1 MNIPM
6 LDLKAE
12 YEFLRAEIEPAVCE
26 ALAACQYIGGPNVKA
41 FEAEAAAYAGVKHAI
56 ACASGTDALLLALRA
71 IGLQAGDEVITTP
84 FTFVATASTVLMCGA
99 TPVFVDI
106 DPRTFNLNLEQVAAA
121 ITPRTRAI
129 VPVHLFGQP
138 VDLAPLKALCAK
150 HGLRLI
156 EDAAQS
162 FGADLGTQCG
172 SRKSGAYGDIGC
184 TSFYPSK
191 NLSAFGDGGL
201 TLTDDDTLAAELR
214 VLASHGSRER
224 YHHHVLGYNSRLD
237 ELQAVILR
245 IKLRHLDEFNTRRRA
260 IAEFYDRLLG
270 DVVETPHVDGHG
282 RHVYHQYTILSDQR
296 EAIREALTQAGI
308 ACAVYYPV
316 PLHRQELFAATHGQV
331 HLPVA
336 ERTAQRCL
344 SLPISPMLRHDQIER
359 IAAVI
364 RQAVTC
370 A

>member
-12 YEFLRAEIEPAVCE
+12 YELLKDEIEPAVCA

-41 FEAEAAAYAGVKHAI
+41 FEAEAAAYAGVRHAI
-56 ACASGTDALLLALRA
+56 SCASGTDALLIALRA
-71 IGLQAGDEVITTP
+71 IGLTAGDEVITTP
-84 FTFVATASTVLMCGA
+84 FTFVATASTVVMCGA

-106 DPRTFNLNLEQVAAA
+106 DSRTFNLDLAQVEAA
-121 ITPRTRAI
+121 ITPRTKAI
-129 VPVHLFGQP
+129 VPVHIFGQP

-150 HGLRLI
+150 HNLKLV
-156 EDAAQS
+156 EDSAQS
-162 FGADLGTQCG
+162 FGASYGG
-172 SRKSGAYGDIGC
+172 RMSGAYGDIGC

-201 TLTDDDTLAAELR
+201 IITDDDQLAAELR
-214 VLASHGSRER
+214 VLASHGSRVR

-245 IKLRHLDEFNTRRRA
+245 IKLKRLDEFNNRRIA
-260 IAEFYDRLLG
+260 IADFYNRLLAG
-270 DVVETPHVDGHG
+270 AVETPYADGKG
-282 RHVYHQYTILSDQR
+282 RHVYHQYTILSDKRDTIQKS
-296 EAIREALTQAGI
+296 LTEAGI

-316 PLHRQELFAATHGQV
+316 PLHQQEMFAATHGNV
-331 HLPVA
+331 KLPVA

-344 SLPISPMLRHDQIER
+344 SLPISPMLQDAQVER
-359 IAAVI
+359 IADVVRSA
-364 RQAVTC
+364 A
-370 A
+370 

>member
-1 MNIPM
+1 MTIPM

-12 YEFLRAEIEPAVCE
+12 YALLKDEIEPAVCA

-56 ACASGTDALLLALRA
+56 SCASGTDALLIALRA
-71 IGLQAGDEVITTP
+71 IDLKPGDEVITTP
-84 FTFVATASTVLMCGA
+84 FTFVATGSTVVMCGA

-106 DPRTFNLNLEQVAAA
+106 DPRTFNLDIGQVEAA
-121 ITPRTRAI
+121 ITPRTKAI
-129 VPVHLFGQP
+129 VPVHIFGQP

-150 HGLRLI
+150 HNLKLI

-162 FGADLGTQCG
+162 FGAMYDG
-172 SRKSGAYGDIGC
+172 RKSGAYGDIGC

-201 TLTDDDTLAAELR
+201 IITDNDALAAELR
-214 VLASHGSRER
+214 VLASHGSRVR

-237 ELQAVILR
+237 EIQAVILR
-245 IKLRHLDEFNTRRRA
+245 IKLKRLDEFNTRRRT
-260 IAEFYDRLLG
+260 IADLYNRLLG
-270 DVVETPHVDGHG
+270 DVVETPYADGKGH
-282 RHVYHQYTILSDQR
+282 HVYHQYTILSDR
-296 EAIREALTQAGI
+296 RDAIQKALGDAGI

-316 PLHRQELFAATHGQV
+316 PLHQQEMFAATHGAV
-331 HLPVA
+331 KLPVA

-344 SLPISPMLRHDQIER
+344 SLPISPMLQEAQVER
-359 IAAVI
+359 IAEVI
-364 RQAVTC
+364 RSVA
-370 A
+370 

>member
-1 MNIPM
+1 MTIPM

-12 YEFLRAEIEPAVCE
+12 YELLRGEIEPAVNA

-56 ACASGTDALLLALRA
+56 SCASGTDALLIALRA
-71 IGLQAGDEVITTP
+71 IGIGPGDEVITTP
-84 FTFVATASTVLMCGA
+84 FTFVATASTIVMCGG

-106 DPRTFNLNLEQVAAA
+106 DPRSFNLDLQQVAAA
-121 ITPRTRAI
+121 ITPKTKAI

-150 HGLRLI
+150 HGLKLI

-162 FGADLGTQCG
+162 FGADYAG
-172 SRKSGAYGDIGC
+172 RKSGAYGDIGC

-201 TLTDDDTLAAELR
+201 MITDDDTLAAELR
-214 VLASHGSRER
+214 VLASHGSRVR

-237 ELQAVILR
+237 EIQAVILR
-245 IKLRHLDEFNTRRRA
+245 IKLKRLDQFNTRRRA
-260 IAEFYDRLLG
+260 IADSYNRLLAG
-270 DVVETPHVDGHG
+270 AVETPFEDGVG
-282 RHVYHQYTILSDQR
+282 RHVYHQYTILSDR
-296 EAIREALTQAGI
+296 RDAIQKALTEAGI

-316 PLHRQELFAATHGQV
+316 PLHKQEMFAATHG
-331 HLPVA
+331 HLTLPVT
-336 ERTAQRCL
+336 ERVMARCL
-344 SLPISPMLRHDQIER
+344 SLPISPMLSDAQIARVAEVVR
-359 IAAVI
+359 SAA
-364 RQAVTC
+364 
-370 A
+370 

>member
-12 YEFLRAEIEPAVCE
+12 YALLKDEIEPAVCE

-56 ACASGTDALLLALRA
+56 SCASGTDALLIALRA
-71 IGLQAGDEVITTP
+71 IGLGPGDEVITTP
-84 FTFVATASTVLMCGA
+84 FTFVATASTVVMCGA
-99 TPVFVDI
+99 KPVFVDI
-106 DPRTFNLNLEQVAAA
+106 DPRTFNLDLNQVEAA
-121 ITPRTRAI
+121 ITPRTKAI

-138 VDLAPLKALCAK
+138 VHLAPLQVLCDK
-150 HGLRLI
+150 HGLKLI

-162 FGADLGTQCG
+162 FGADYAN
-172 SRKSGAYGDIGC
+172 RKSGAYGDIGC

-201 TLTDDDTLAAELR
+201 MITDDDRLAAELR
-214 VLASHGSRER
+214 VLASHGSRVR

-237 ELQAVILR
+237 EIQAVILR
-245 IKLRHLDEFNTRRRA
+245 VKLKRLDHFNDRRIA
-260 IAEFYDRLLG
+260 IADSYNEQLAGL
-270 DVVETPHVDGHG
+270 VETPFADGHG
-282 RHVYHQYTILSDQR
+282 RHVYHQYTILSDR
-296 EAIREALTQAGI
+296 RDAIQKVLNDAGV

-316 PLHRQELFAATHGQV
+316 PLHQQEMFAATHGNIR
-331 HLPVA
+331 LPVTENVA
-336 ERTAQRCL
+336 RRCL
-344 SLPISPMLRHDQIER
+344 SLPISPMLREEQIR
-359 IAAVI
+359 HIVGVI
-364 RQAVTC
+364 RQAL

>member
-1 MNIPM
+1 M

-12 YEFLRAEIEPAVCE
+12 YALLRDEIEPAVLA

-41 FEAEAAAYAGVKHAI
+41 FEAEAAAYAGVRHAI
-56 ACASGTDALLLALRA
+56 SCASGTDALLIALRA
-71 IGLQAGDEVITTP
+71 IGLGPGDEVITTP

-106 DPRTFNLNLEQVAAA
+106 DPRTFNLDLDQVAAA
-121 ITPRTRAI
+121 VTPRTRAI
-129 VPVHLFGQP
+129 LPVHLFGQP
-138 VDLAPLKALCAK
+138 VDLAPLKALCEK
-150 HGLRLI
+150 HGLKLI

-162 FGADLGTQCG
+162 FGADYAG
-172 SRKSGAYGDIGC
+172 RKSGAYGDIGC

-201 TLTDDDTLAAELR
+201 MLTDSDQLAAELR
-214 VLASHGSRER
+214 VLASHGSRVR

-245 IKLRHLDEFNTRRRA
+245 IKLKRLDGFNNRRIA
-260 IAEFYDRLLG
+260 IADFYNRQLAG
-270 DVVETPHVDGHG
+270 AVETPFADGHG
-282 RHVYHQYTILSDQR
+282 RHVYHQYTILSDR
-296 EAIREALTQAGI
+296 RDAIQKALTDAGI

-316 PLHRQELFAATHGQV
+316 PLHQQEMFAATHGQIR
-331 HLPVA
+331 LPVTESVA
-336 ERTAQRCL
+336 LRCL
-344 SLPISPMLRHDQIER
+344 SLPISPMLSDEQIGQ
-359 IAAVI
+359 ITATI
-364 RQAVTC
+364 RQAL

>member
-12 YEFLRAEIEPAVCE
+12 YALLKDEIEPAVCA
-26 ALAACQYIGGPNVKA
+26 ALAACQYIGGPNVKT

-56 ACASGTDALLLALRA
+56 SCASGTDALLIALRA
-71 IGLQAGDEVITTP
+71 IDLKAGDEVITTP
-84 FTFVATASTVLMCGA
+84 FTFVATASTVVMCGA

-106 DPRTFNLNLEQVAAA
+106 DSRTFNLDLAQVEAA
-121 ITPRTRAI
+121 ITPRTKAI
-129 VPVHLFGQP
+129 IPVHIFGQP

-150 HGLRLI
+150 HNLKLI
-156 EDAAQS
+156 EDSAQS
-162 FGADLGTQCG
+162 FGADYGG
-172 SRKSGAYGDIGC
+172 RKSGAYGDIGC

-201 TLTDDDTLAAELR
+201 IITDDDRLAAELR
-214 VLASHGSRER
+214 VLASHGSRVR

-237 ELQAVILR
+237 EIQAVILR
-245 IKLRHLDEFNTRRRA
+245 IKLKRLDEFNNRRIA
-260 IAEFYDRLLG
+260 IADFYNRLLAG
-270 DVVETPHVDGHG
+270 AVETPYADGKG

-296 EAIREALTQAGI
+296 DAIQKALTDAGI

-316 PLHRQELFAATHGQV
+316 PLHRQEMFAATHGGV
-331 HLPVA
+331 KLPVT

-344 SLPISPMLRHDQIER
+344 SLPISPMLQDAQIER
-359 IAAVI
+359 IADVI
-364 RQAVTC
+364 RGAV
-370 A
+370 

>member
-12 YEFLRAEIEPAVCE
+12 YALLKDEIEPAVCA

-41 FEAEAAAYAGVKHAI
+41 FEAEAAAYAGVRHAI
-56 ACASGTDALLLALRA
+56 SCASGTDALLIALRA
-71 IGLQAGDEVITTP
+71 IGLTAGDEVITTP
-84 FTFVATASTVLMCGA
+84 FTFVATASTVVMCGA

-106 DPRTFNLNLEQVAAA
+106 DPRTFNLDLAQVEAA
-121 ITPRTRAI
+121 ITPRTKAI
-129 VPVHLFGQP
+129 VPVHIFGQP

-150 HGLRLI
+150 HNLKLV

-162 FGADLGTQCG
+162 FGASYGG
-172 SRKSGAYGDIGC
+172 RMSGAYGDIGC

-201 TLTDDDTLAAELR
+201 IITDDDQLAAELR
-214 VLASHGSRER
+214 VLASHGSRVR

-245 IKLRHLDEFNTRRRA
+245 IKLKHLDEFNNRRIA
-260 IAEFYDRLLG
+260 IADFYNRLLAG
-270 DVVETPHVDGHG
+270 AVETPYADGKG
-282 RHVYHQYTILSDQR
+282 RHVYHQYTILSDKRDTIQKS
-296 EAIREALTQAGI
+296 LTEAGI

-316 PLHRQELFAATHGQV
+316 PLHQQEMFAATHGNV
-331 HLPVA
+331 KLPVA

-344 SLPISPMLRHDQIER
+344 SLPISPMLQDAQVER
-359 IAAVI
+359 IADVVRSA
-364 RQAVTC
+364 A
-370 A
+370 

>member
-1 MNIPM
+1 MNNIPM

-12 YEFLRAEIEPAVCE
+12 YALLKDEIEPAVCA

-56 ACASGTDALLLALRA
+56 SCASGTDALLIALRA
-71 IGLQAGDEVITTP
+71 IGLGPGDEVITTP

-99 TPVFVDI
+99 KPVFVDI
-106 DPRTFNLNLEQVAAA
+106 DPRTFNLDLNQVEAA
-121 ITPRTRAI
+121 ITPATRAI

-138 VDLAPLKALCAK
+138 VQLAPLKALCAK
-150 HGLRLI
+150 HGLKLI

-162 FGADLGTQCG
+162 FGADYAG
-172 SRKSGAYGDIGC
+172 RKSGAYGDIGC

-201 TLTDDDTLAAELR
+201 MLTDDDRLAAGMR
-214 VLASHGSRER
+214 VLASHGSRVR

-237 ELQAVILR
+237 EIQAVILR
-245 IKLRHLDEFNTRRRA
+245 VKLKRLDHFNERRIA
-260 IAEFYDRLLG
+260 IANSYNEQLAGL
-270 DVVETPHVDGHG
+270 VETPFADGHG

-296 EAIREALTQAGI
+296 DAIQRVLTDSGI

-316 PLHRQELFAATHGQV
+316 PLHRQEMFAAPLGDV
-331 HLPVA
+331 SLPVT

-344 SLPISPMLRHDQIER
+344 SLPISPMLKDEQIRHIVG
-359 IAAVI
+359 AV
-364 RQAVTC
+364 RQALT
-370 A
+370 

>member
-12 YEFLRAEIEPAVCE
+12 YALLKDEIEPAVCA

-56 ACASGTDALLLALRA
+56 SCASGTDALLIALRA

-84 FTFVATASTVLMCGA
+84 FTFVATASTVVMCGA

-106 DPRTFNLNLEQVAAA
+106 DPRTFNLDITQVEAS
-121 ITPRTRAI
+121 ITPATRAI
-129 VPVHLFGQP
+129 VPVHIFGQP

-150 HGLRLI
+150 HNLKLI
-156 EDAAQS
+156 EDSAQS
-162 FGADLGTQCG
+162 FGAMYDD
-172 SRKSGAYGDIGC
+172 RMSGAYGDIGC

-191 NLSAFGDGGL
+191 NLSTFGDGGL
-201 TLTDDDTLAAELR
+201 IITDNDQLAAELR
-214 VLASHGSRER
+214 VLASHGSRVR

-237 ELQAVILR
+237 EIQAVILR
-245 IKLRHLDEFNTRRRA
+245 IKLKRLDDFNARRIA
-260 IAEFYDRLLG
+260 IADFYNRLLEG
-270 DVVETPHVDGHG
+270 TVVTPYADGKG
-282 RHVYHQYTILSDQR
+282 RHVYHQYTILSDKR
-296 EAIREALTQAGI
+296 DAIQKALTDAGI

-316 PLHRQELFAATHGQV
+316 PLHQQEMFAATHG
-331 HLPVA
+331 HITLPIT

-344 SLPISPMLRHDQIER
+344 SLPISPMLQDAQIEK
-359 IAAVI
+359 IAEVI
-364 RQAVTC
+364 RSA

>member
-12 YEFLRAEIEPAVCE
+12 YALLKAEIEPAVLE

-56 ACASGTDALLLALRA
+56 SCASGTDALLIALRA
-71 IGLQAGDEVITTP
+71 IGIKPGDEVITTP
-84 FTFVATASTVLMCGA
+84 FTFVATASTVVMCGA

-106 DPRTFNLNLEQVAAA
+106 DPRTFNLDLDQVAAA

-138 VDLAPLKALCAK
+138 VDLAPLKVLCDK
-150 HGLRLI
+150 HGLKLI

-162 FGADLGTQCG
+162 FGADLGPKCG
-172 SRKSGAYGDIGC
+172 GRKSGAYGDIGC

-201 TLTDDDTLAAELR
+201 MITDNDQLAAELR
-214 VLASHGSRER
+214 VLASHGSRVR

-237 ELQAVILR
+237 EIQAVILR
-245 IKLRHLDEFNTRRRA
+245 VKLKRLDNFNARRIA
-260 IAEFYDRLLG
+260 IADSYNKELAGL
-270 DVVETPHVDGHG
+270 VEIPFADGHG
-282 RHVYHQYTILSDQR
+282 RHVYHQYTILSDRRDVIQKV
-296 EAIREALTQAGI
+296 LDDSGI

-316 PLHRQELFAATHGQV
+316 PLHQQEMFAATHGKLR
-331 HLPVA
+331 LPVT
-336 ERTAQRCL
+336 ETVAQRCL
-344 SLPISPMLRHDQIER
+344 SLPISPMLKDEQIRR
-359 IAAVI
+359 IAGAI
-364 RQAVTC
+364 RQALT
-370 A
+370 

>member
-12 YEFLRAEIEPAVCE
+12 YALLRDEIEPAVLE

-41 FEAEAAAYAGVKHAI
+41 FEAEAAAYAGVRHAV
-56 ACASGTDALLLALRA
+56 ACASGTDALLIALRA
-71 IGLQAGDEVITTP
+71 SGIGPGDEVITTP
-84 FTFVATASTVLMCGA
+84 FTFVATASTVVMCGA
-99 TPVFVDI
+99 KPVFVDI
-106 DPRTFNLNLEQVAAA
+106 DPRSFNLDPVQVEAA

-138 VDLAPLKALCAK
+138 VHLAPLRALCEK
-150 HGLRLI
+150 HGLKLI

-162 FGADLGTQCG
+162 FGADYAG
-172 SRKSGAYGDIGC
+172 RKSGAYGDIGC

-201 TLTDDDTLAAELR
+201 MLTDDDKLAAELR
-214 VLASHGSRER
+214 VLAGHGSRVR

-245 IKLRHLDEFNTRRRA
+245 VKLKRLDNFNNRRIA
-260 IAEFYDRLLG
+260 IADSYNQQLAG
-270 DVVETPHVDGHG
+270 MVETPFADGHG
-282 RHVYHQYTILSDQR
+282 RHVYHQYTILSDKR
-296 EAIREALTQAGI
+296 DAIQSVLTDAGI

-316 PLHRQELFAATHGQV
+316 PLHQQEMFAATHGGV
-331 HLPVA
+331 RLPVA
-336 ERTAQRCL
+336 EQVARRCL
-344 SLPISPMLRHDQIER
+344 SLPISPMLKDEQVRR
-359 IAAVI
+359 IAGVI
-364 RQAVTC
+364 RQALT
-370 A
+370 

>member
-12 YEFLRAEIEPAVCE
+12 YALLKDEIEPAVCE

-41 FEAEAAAYAGVKHAI
+41 FEAEAAAYAGVRHAI
-56 ACASGTDALLLALRA
+56 SCASGTDALLIALRA
-71 IGLQAGDEVITTP
+71 IGLKAGDEVITTP

-99 TPVFVDI
+99 KPVFVDI
-106 DPRTFNLNLEQVAAA
+106 DPRTFNLELAQVEAA
-121 ITPRTRAI
+121 ITPATRAI
-129 VPVHLFGQP
+129 VPVHIFGQP
-138 VDLAPLKALCAK
+138 VQLAPLKALCAK
-150 HGLRLI
+150 HGLKLI

-162 FGADLGTQCG
+162 FGADYAG
-172 SRKSGAYGDIGC
+172 RKSGAYGDIGC

-201 TLTDDDTLAAELR
+201 MLTDDDQLAAEMR
-214 VLASHGSRER
+214 VLASHGSRLR

-237 ELQAVILR
+237 EIQAVILR
-245 IKLRHLDEFNTRRRA
+245 VKLKRLDHFNERRIA
-260 IAEFYDRLLG
+260 IANSYNEQLAGL
-270 DVVETPHVDGHG
+270 VETPFADGHG
-282 RHVYHQYTILSDQR
+282 RHVYHQYTILSDHR
-296 EAIREALTQAGI
+296 DAIQKVLTDSGI

-316 PLHRQELFAATHGQV
+316 PLHRQEMFAATHGAV
-331 HLPVA
+331 SLPVT

-344 SLPISPMLRHDQIER
+344 SLPISPMLKDEQLRR
-359 IAAVI
+359 IVGAI
-364 RQAVTC
+364 RQAL

>member
-12 YEFLRAEIEPAVCE
+12 YALLKDEIEPAILT

-56 ACASGTDALLLALRA
+56 SCASGTDALLIALRA
-71 IGLQAGDEVITTP
+71 IDLKPGDEVITTP
-84 FTFVATASTVLMCGA
+84 FTFVATASTIVMCGA
-99 TPVFVDI
+99 APVFVDV
-106 DPRTFNLNLEQVAAA
+106 DPRSFNLDLDQVAAA
-121 ITPRTRAI
+121 ITPRTKAI
-129 VPVHLFGQP
+129 LPVHLFGQP
-138 VDLAPLKALCAK
+138 VDLAPLKTLCKK
-150 HGLRLI
+150 HGLKLI

-162 FGADLGTQCG
+162 FGADYAG
-172 SRKSGAYGDIGC
+172 RKSGAYGDIGC

-201 TLTDDDTLAAELR
+201 MITDDDQLATELR
-214 VLASHGSRER
+214 VLASHGSRVR

-245 IKLRHLDEFNTRRRA
+245 IKLKRLDAFNERRRA
-260 IAEFYDRLLG
+260 IADFYNRRLSGL
-270 DVVETPHVDGHG
+270 VETPFADGHG
-282 RHVYHQYTILSDQR
+282 RHVYHQYTILSDRRDAIQKALG
-296 EAIREALTQAGI
+296 EAGV

-316 PLHRQELFAATHGQV
+316 PLHKQEMFAATHGQIS
-331 HLPVA
+331 LPVTEGIA
-336 ERTAQRCL
+336 RRCL
-344 SLPISPMLRHDQIER
+344 SLPISPMLTDEQIEFV
-359 IAAVI
+359 AGAI
-364 RQAVTC
+364 RKAL